1 MGHECVGVVVS
12 VGPDVTH
19 LAVGDRV
26 AIVRPVPHQSARK
39 DGATSAHKK
48 FIGSAVNKAPA
59 TQGAAHNMISTSI
72 LYPSSGGTS
81 VGACPVKWP
90 CGRRACSPASSLGW
104 AAWRAH
110 SSTPAALSLLAVC
123 CLSLRLKRLVVW
135 CHHNTAIMGRHTPGG
150 RVVWAGVSLLNPLCQ
165 F

>member
-1 MGHECVGVVVS
+1 MDEARALRAASSGWNLRCTR
-12 VGPDVTH
+12 DT
-19 LAVGDRV
+19 AVDGARVRGCGGQRRPRRHAPGRGRPRGDRAWGV
-26 AIVRPVPHQSARK
+26 VRPVPHQSARR

-110 SSTPAALSLLAVC
+110 SSTPAALSLLAACVY
-123 CLSLRLKRLVVW
+123 R
-135 CHHNTAIMGRHTPGG
+135 
-150 RVVWAGVSLLNPLCQ
+150 
-165 F
+165 